1 MLTTRPDFIKQQVNN
16 GKTPE
21 QAEQAYRE
29 YIKIRTGYYPVDPE
43 AYNAAAS
50 QPDRD
55 APLIIGQD
63 EPYDMEI
70 APTKP
75 KNRWNYYLN
84 KWQTKTDSGW
94 VENKVKSK
102 AKSTSK
108 EAFIKRFL
116 KADSYADLARFYV
129 WPISKVKGYRTRIN
143 TQLKEAGVEHQLP
156 KLPNFTDAQQRTYND
171 QKDEGF
177 TSSKDTLAN
186 LFKTK

>member
-1 MLTTRPDFIKQQVNN
+1 MQTPRHEFIKQQINS

-21 QAEQAYRE
+21 QAESAYRE
-29 YIKIRTGYYPVDPE
+29 YHKIRTGSYPTTPVTSTP
-43 AYNAAAS
+43 
-50 QPDRD
+50 
-55 APLIIGQD
+55 APRPVVTSPST
-63 EPYDMEI
+63 EPKKP
-70 APTKP
+70 AKP

-84 KWQTKTDSGW
+84 QWETKMPEGATVSGW
-94 VENKVKSK
+94 VRNKVKSK
-102 AKSTSK
+102 ARTTSK

-116 KADSYADLARFYV
+116 KADSYADLSRFYV

-143 TQLKEAGVEHQLP
+143 TQLKEAGVGHQLG
-156 KLPNFTDAQQRTYND
+156 KLPNFTDSQQRTYND